1 MNQGDIIIS
10 QKYDKLSKLS
20 CRIFTNSL
28 LRFIGEKIGIKN
40 LYTYEIY
47 TPTHKLKLLDI
58 VIETAYGFCIDFEFH
73 KSNTTEEIIVR
84 NILYLVNF
92 RLETKKLIKS
102 YIISMGDEKSIRKA
116 KIGPELEI
124 ELPIIFIKNFNGTE
138 ILKNIK
144 CKIEKN
150 IAITEDDLFNL
161 IFLPFMKNEKSE
173 YEITKELIYLINKI
187 DLTEEQQYQIKAC
200 QILLIDMFIPEKEK
214 EKMMKVVNRGSTFLE
229 NYEKNLIQKAEQK
242 VKEESEKEFTKKLNE
257 EKQNMTKKL
266 NIEKQNMTKK
276 LNEEK
281 QNMAKKLKED
291 NVPPE
296 KIIQYTGLSLN
307 IIQKL

>member
-1 MNQGDIIIS
+1 M
-10 QKYDKLSKLS
+10 
-20 CRIFTNSL
+20 
-28 LRFIGEKIGIKN
+28 
-40 LYTYEIY
+40 
-47 TPTHKLKLLDI
+47 KLLDI

-173 YEITKELIYLINKI
+173 YEITKEIIYLINKI
-187 DLTEEQQYQIKAC
+187 DLTEEEQYQIKAC
-200 QILLIDMFIPEKEK
+200 QILLIDIFIPEKEK
-214 EKMMKVVNRGSTFLE
+214 EKMMNVVNMGSTFLE
-229 NYEKNLIQKAEQK
+229 NYEKNLVQKAEQK
-242 VKEESEKEFTKKLNE
+242 AKKDSEKEYTKKLNE
-257 EKQNMTKKL
+257 EKQNL
-266 NIEKQNMTKK
+266 
-276 LNEEK
+276 
-281 QNMAKKLKED
+281 AKKLKED
-291 NVPPE
+291 NIPPE
-296 KIIQYTGLSLN
+296 KIIQYTGLSKDM
-307 IIQKL
+307 ISKI